1 MAVDLDTL
9 IDELKDR
16 CPVGVELPRSAA
28 TNVIS
33 RAVIERWAKD
43 AAGDINKRRAKT
55 TRKET
60 NITTVADTQEYDLPA
75 ECRKV
80 VNIIRS
86 HVADTYETL
95 GVPNQRQLLGIV
107 DFGSLPSGQQVTASL
122 DLISRQRLTRMQRED
137 EWEHVGAQIRFMF
150 PIQAGEVIRVIY
162 QVVDRTLASVPA
174 DRFELVM
181 AYLLLRTLDRHI
193 GRQGAN
199 IVVTGDSLATD
210 AMTVL
215 NGQKLQKQDEW
226 TTGLNRIGPEVD

>member
-1 MAVDLDTL
+1 MSVDLDTL

-16 CPVGVELPRSAA
+16 CPVGVELPRSSS
-28 TNVIS
+28 TNAIS
-33 RAVIERWAKD
+33 TTVIERWAKD
-43 AAGDINKRRAKT
+43 AAGEINKRRRKT
-55 TRKET
+55 TRQET
-60 NITTVADTQEYDLPA
+60 NITTVANTQEYDLPA

-80 VNIIRS
+80 IEIIRS

-95 GVPNQRQLLGIV
+95 GVPNQSHTLGLAN
-107 DFGSLPSGQQVTASL
+107 FGSLPSGQEVSASL
-122 DLISRQRLTRMQRED
+122 DLINRQRVNRMRRED
-137 EWEHVGAQIRFMF
+137 AWEHVGTQIRLMF
-150 PIQAGEVIRVIY
+150 AIQANEVIRVIY
-162 QVVDRTLASVPA
+162 EVVDRTLASVPA

-181 AYLLLRTLDRHI
+181 TYLLLRTLDRHI

-199 IVVTGDSLATD
+199 IIVTGDSLATD